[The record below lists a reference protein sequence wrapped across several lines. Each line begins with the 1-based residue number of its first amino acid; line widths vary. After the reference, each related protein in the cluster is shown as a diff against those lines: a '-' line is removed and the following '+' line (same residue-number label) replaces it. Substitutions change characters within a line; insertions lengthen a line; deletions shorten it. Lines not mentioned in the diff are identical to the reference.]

1 MLLLCP
7 VYNDLRETLF
17 TTLVH
22 EFPDIDSR
30 TDRERLCAF
39 FLPVRKTGVYEHVPK
54 PVLKFF
60 SSAFRFRSGLNI
72 IAFYNIMQIC
82 SNLTEGR

>member
-7 VYNDLRETLF
+7 IYNDLRETLF

-39 FLPVRKTGVYEHVPK
+39 F
-54 PVLKFF
+54 FF
-60 SSAFRFRSGLNI
+60 FFFTCI
-72 IAFYNIMQIC
+72 QV
-82 SNLTEGR
+82 